1 VIARAATPDKAL
13 MSRSTA
19 FFVVAAVLFAM
30 LAGSNVATPLY
41 ESYRREWHLTPFVIS
56 AVFALYTFVLVGVSW
71 SCGRISDRF
80 GRRPIVLVALVAG
93 ALGSL
98 LFALATGPK
107 WLFAARIA
115 QGVAVGLASGAGGAA
130 LVELEPLANH
140 RRAALIA
147 SLMFAAGGAFGPL
160 LSGLLAQYAPHP
172 LQLPYLVHL
181 GSLVPLLGLALFLPE
196 TAPRVAGTTWLP
208 RLPPLPPETRA
219 PFAIAALSAALVW
232 IVAGLFF
239 SLVPSYLR
247 VELGTRSVALGGLA
261 PFAML
266 ATSAVAQVTLRA
278 NERALLYTA
287 YALLTLGMA
296 AVVAAVPFHAVWLLM
311 LGALV
316 TGAGHGAGFLG
327 AQRSVTRIAP
337 PATRGEVLS
346 LFYAV
351 IFFSIGVWVL
361 ALGALA
367 SAYGFFL
374 AFAAFGLAVVVL
386 SICLAWALS
395 RERSL

>member
-1 VIARAATPDKAL
+1 MIAQAAAPGKAL
-13 MSRSTA
+13 MGRSTA
-19 FFVVAAVLFAM
+19 FLVVAGVLFAL

-41 ESYRREWHLTPFVIS
+41 DSYRREWQLTPLVIS
-56 AVFALYTFVLVGVSW
+56 AVFALYTFVLVGISW

-80 GRRPIVLVALVAG
+80 GRRPIVLAALVAG
-93 ALGSL
+93 GLGSL
-98 LFALATGPK
+98 LFALATDSA
-107 WLFAARIA
+107 WLFAARAA

-130 LVELEPLANH
+130 LVELEPLANQ
-140 RRAALIA
+140 RRAALVA

-160 LSGLLAQYAPHP
+160 FSGLLAQYAPHP

-181 GSLVPLLGLALFLPE
+181 AALVPLLGFALFLPE
-196 TAPRVAGTTWLP
+196 TAPRIAGTAWLP
-208 RLPPLPPETRA
+208 RLPALPSEARV
-219 PFAIAALSAALVW
+219 PFTIAALSAALAWV
-232 IVAGLFF
+232 VAGLFF

-247 VELGTRSVALGGLA
+247 IELGTRSVALGGLA

-266 ATSAVAQVTLRA
+266 ATSAIAQVTLRA
-278 NERALLYTA
+278 NDRALLFTSYG
-287 YALLTLGMA
+287 LLTLGMA
-296 AVVAAVPFHAVWLLM
+296 SVVAAVPFHAVWLLM

-367 SAYGFFL
+367 GAHGFFF
-374 AFAAFGLAVVVL
+374 AFAAFGLAVAAL

-395 RERSL
+395 RERTL